1 MDCKRSE
8 AHSYCTRLSGVGN
21 QYRQLGP
28 PIRITAQIFVPQ
40 IRAHDPLFIWAHLA
54 MGRPTL
60 GNLLPYFATASCV
73 LWGRTFLVGAR
84 LTGRGLSQMAT
95 VKGGRGGRPRGPVP
109 LGSHVHSGTHCR
121 YPYSTVTKL
130 GGFTTGQGP
139 GHLGLGYSSHCFHSA
154 CL

>member
-1 MDCKRSE
+1 MNRKRSE
-8 AHSYCTRLSGVGN
+8 AYSYCTRLPGVGC
-21 QYRQLGP
+21 QYRPLGP

-54 MGRPTL
+54 MGRPAL

-73 LWGRTFLVGAR
+73 FWAAHSWLVPALWGGLFR
-84 LTGRGLSQMAT
+84 LAMVMGR
-95 VKGGRGGRPRGPVP
+95 KRGHSRGPA
-109 LGSHVHSGTHCR
+109 LLDSHVNSGTHCH
-121 YPYSTVTKL
+121 YPCSTITIL

-139 GHLGLGYSSHCFHSA
+139 GHLGLGYDSHCFRSA